1 MRVKSQDPATPGG
14 NSSRGLPPLSPAAAG
29 RILGPAKI
37 TFHRSVSNR
46 PSTHV
51 EKAKCSD
58 GSESCFGPPLI
69 APRGCALMHHSL
81 PGRYKNPKFQLRD
94 WNSAVV
100 STLTKR
106 IYLDPQFDAEGH
118 LSAMDPRTKEWVPI
132 EYEHVRS
139 LIVNRP
145 RTVLNAITVFKRRG
159 LNKFLINAISGMV
172 PVGRPIRAMHLYAV
186 RDLLNADR
194 LARTNS
200 ERMGRRNK
208 KSANQPSPH
217 SNSNTEAERPSAASA
232 PTAGTARRTR
242 TPRLGRRERAAKRLR
257 LAAEAAP
264 ISDAVSTSPTP
275 VLHPTNPPNPPTNPV
290 DPRTIY
296 EAIECARVAA
306 TVRDQWSLIELL
318 RFIVSKAKPCPLSSS
333 SIRAFKIKLGPCP
346 DNSRLLQSIFDK
358 FLPSLTLLER
368 VELLHAA
375 TQIEETRTSSSS
387 SSAASSLVLQTPGRE
402 AVSSYACGCV
412 ADNICYFK
420 PPAGCQHAKYPLAE
434 YNEDPAFLLSCVT
447 RQRAFNLTRDNA
459 MSPYHRPVVDP
470 TRPMCVGMFGVEL
483 AVLLAREY
491 NRSLEHPTSPAS
503 VDRLSTELV
512 DIVTKA
518 FQIELTQSGPQL
530 AKYEA
535 VKSQLSLLLSPTF
548 LPSASP
554 SLVLPHQDFD
564 ARSYSQ
570 VVSGTI

>member
-1 MRVKSQDPATPGG
+1 
-14 NSSRGLPPLSPAAAG
+14 
-29 RILGPAKI
+29 
-37 TFHRSVSNR
+37 
-46 PSTHV
+46 
-51 EKAKCSD
+51 
-58 GSESCFGPPLI
+58 
-69 APRGCALMHHSL
+69 MHPSL
-81 PGRYKNPKFQLRD
+81 PGRFKNPKFQLRD

-106 IYLDPQFDAEGH
+106 VYLDPQFDAEGH

-139 LIVNRP
+139 LLVNRP

-186 RDLLNADR
+186 RDILDADR
-194 LARTNS
+194 MARTNS
-200 ERMGRRNK
+200 KRQGGFK
-208 KSANQPSPH
+208 KRPNVDKLPRSTRPADSGAKIAPSAPIAG
-217 SNSNTEAERPSAASA
+217 TAKRPSA
-232 PTAGTARRTR
+232 
-242 TPRLGRRERAAKRLR
+242 PRLGRRERAAKRER
-257 LAAEAAP
+257 LAAEAAAT
-264 ISDAVSTSPTP
+264 SEAASTTPSSSSP
-275 VLHPTNPPNPPTNPV
+275 PPATTAKPSTV
-290 DPRTIY
+290 ADPRYIY

-318 RFIVSKAKPCPLSSS
+318 RYILSKIKPCPLSSS

-387 SSAASSLVLQTPGRE
+387 AGAASALAQHAAGRE
-402 AVSSYACGCV
+402 AYTSYACGCV
-412 ADNICYFK
+412 ADNVCYFQ
-420 PPAGCQHAKYPLAE
+420 PPAGMQHTKYPLAV
-434 YNEDPAFLLSCVT
+434 YNEAPAFHLSCVT
-447 RQRAFNLTRDNA
+447 RQRAFNLTPNNVLSSFYKPTA
-459 MSPYHRPVVDP
+459 DP
-470 TRPMCVGMFGVEL
+470 TRPSCVGMLGVEL

-491 NRSLEHPTSPAS
+491 NRSLEYPTAP
-503 VDRLSTELV
+503 VPLDQLSANLV
-512 DIVTKA
+512 STLTKE
-518 FQIELTQSGPQL
+518 FKIELSQSGPQL

-535 VKSQLSLLLSPTF
+535 VNSQLTLLLTPTF

-554 SLVLPHQDFD
+554 SLVLPHEDFD